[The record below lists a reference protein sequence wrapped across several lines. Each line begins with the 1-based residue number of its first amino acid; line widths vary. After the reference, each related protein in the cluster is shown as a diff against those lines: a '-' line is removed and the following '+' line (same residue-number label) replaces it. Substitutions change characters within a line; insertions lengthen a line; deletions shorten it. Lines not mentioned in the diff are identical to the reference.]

1 MVIWPWIAGFLLLG
15 YLTMGRSFAY
25 LGIPP
30 IFIGEVVLA
39 AFLLLKPRIA
49 LGTWAASLLR
59 PSPLNGL
66 GLTLLAFMAYG
77 LWQVGRG
84 VLGGYPVVHT
94 LKFFTFNYYTL
105 YLFMGLWIGLHTPD
119 FLPKLIRV
127 IAWVNGIYGVI
138 YHRRAEGRGGL
149 HPGNRRAAVLGTGRS
164 GRRDP
169 RLAVLRARSPGGLVR
184 PAAQHR
190 GHAGVAGAGR
200 VGRPGAGHPRLG
212 RSSPVGSAG

>member
-30 IFIGEVVLA
+30 IFIGEIVLA

-49 LGTWAASLLR
+49 LGTWVASLLR

-84 VLGGYPVVHT
+84 VLGGYPVLHT

-105 YLFMGLWIGLHTPD
+105 SGCTVPISC
-119 FLPKLIRV
+119 
-127 IAWVNGIYGVI
+127 
-138 YHRRAEGRGGL
+138 
-149 HPGNRRAAVLGTGRS
+149 RS
-164 GRRDP
+164 
-169 RLAVLRARSPGGLVR
+169 
-184 PAAQHR
+184 
-190 GHAGVAGAGR
+190 
-200 VGRPGAGHPRLG
+200 
-212 RSSPVGSAG
+212 